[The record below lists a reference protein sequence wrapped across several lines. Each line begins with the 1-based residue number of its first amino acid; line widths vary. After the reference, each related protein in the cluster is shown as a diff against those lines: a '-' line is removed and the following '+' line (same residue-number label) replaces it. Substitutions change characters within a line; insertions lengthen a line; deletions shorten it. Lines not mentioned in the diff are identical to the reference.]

1 MRAWVTGIV
10 VMAMLAGCATTTSL
24 PVAPP
29 TLAPRAELIDTPFF
43 PQEPEQCGPAALATV
58 LNFYGHATTPD
69 ILRTW
74 VYVPERGGSLQ
85 LEIAATARR
94 HDMLAY
100 PLDGELETL
109 LRELAG
115 GHPVLVLQNLGLSW
129 LPRWHYV
136 VAIGYDLERRVLL
149 LRSGTEPRRE
159 TDFDVF
165 MNTWRRG
172 GAWALVIIPSDQAP
186 ATAELETW
194 LHAAADLEATQR
206 YAAAHRAFTTIATH
220 APDDARAWLGL
231 ANNALHVSRADAAAH
246 AYQHALNIQP
256 GQAITWNNFAYAL
269 RDMFCSDEA
278 RRAVAC
284 AVALA
289 PSDARVVESSREIN
303 AAVSSQRGAT
313 CPMLL
318 ACPAAIG
325 PLLPAQP

>member
-1 MRAWVTGIV
+1 MKARAAGIV
-10 VMAMLAGCATTTSL
+10 ALAMLAGCATTNSL

-29 TLAPRAELIDTPFF
+29 TLAPHVELTDTPFF

-69 ILRTW
+69 HLRTW

-100 PLDGELETL
+100 PLDGGLEAL
-109 LRELAG
+109 LRELTS

-129 LPRWHYV
+129 LPRWHYA

-149 LRSGTEPRRE
+149 LRSGGEPRRE

-172 GAWALVIIPSDQAP
+172 GTWALIIVPPDQAP
-186 ATAELETW
+186 ATAAMETW
-194 LHAAADLEATQR
+194 LRAAADLEATQR
-206 YAAAHRAFTTIATH
+206 YAAAQRAFTAIATR
-220 APDDARAWLGL
+220 APDDARAWLGV
-231 ANNALHVSRADAAAH
+231 ANNALHVGHADAAAQ
-246 AYQHALNIQP
+246 AYHHALKIQP

-278 RRAVAC
+278 SRAVAC

-289 PSDARVVESSREIN
+289 PTDARVVESSREIN
-303 AAVSSQRGAT
+303 AATPSQRGAT
-313 CPMLL
+313 CPTLP
-318 ACPAAIG
+318 ACPAR